1 MPEGLYHSTLS
12 AFHNFHYGNTGY
24 GVESPGMQNPWKNH
38 KDFFSKNNNIKEI
51 IEFGELV

>member
-38 KDFFSKNNNIKEI
+38 KDFFSKTTT
-51 IEFGELV
+51 